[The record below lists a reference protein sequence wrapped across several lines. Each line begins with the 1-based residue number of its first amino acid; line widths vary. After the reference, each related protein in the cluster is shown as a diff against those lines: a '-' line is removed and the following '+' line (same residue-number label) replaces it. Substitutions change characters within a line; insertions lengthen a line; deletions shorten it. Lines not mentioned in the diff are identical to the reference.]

1 MMRQRFAQA
10 ASSYDQYA
18 TIQELSAALIS
29 NVTLTHQPKRILDIG
44 CGTGYLTQQMANQYP
59 QSSIDAVDASAS
71 MINQFMGRNLR
82 NARPICMQYSDFLPG
97 GQYDLIVSNAALHW
111 MNIPQSLA
119 NMSLQLAKKGVAIF
133 TIFGQGTSPELR
145 QLLPLI
151 HRPKWVVSDTFMT
164 EEEITYCGQS
174 SFKSWCIK
182 RHQQTQR
189 FDSIM
194 DMLTTQKHTGVN
206 AKLHSEGLWT
216 PRQLKILEDAFMVHY
231 GKIQLSYD
239 IFLCVGQNADV

>member
-111 MNIPQSLA
+111 M
-119 NMSLQLAKKGVAIF
+119 
-133 TIFGQGTSPELR
+133 TSPDD
-145 QLLPLI
+145 
-151 HRPKWVVSDTFMT
+151 VVDGMWNALKPGGRVVGEMGGAGNIARIARALT
-164 EEEITYCGQS
+164 EALTKRNLKDKS
-174 SFKSWCIK
+174 SI
-182 RHQQTQR
+182 
-189 FDSIM
+189 SI
-194 DMLTTQKHTGVN
+194 
-206 AKLHSEGLWT
+206 
-216 PRQLKILEDAFMVHY
+216 
-231 GKIQLSYD
+231 
-239 IFLCVGQNADV
+239 